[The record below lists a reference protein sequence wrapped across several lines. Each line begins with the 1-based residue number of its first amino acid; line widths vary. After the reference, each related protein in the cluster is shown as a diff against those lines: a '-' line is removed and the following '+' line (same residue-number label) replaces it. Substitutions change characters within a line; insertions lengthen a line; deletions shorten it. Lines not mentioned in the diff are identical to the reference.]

1 MSRLATPFAL
11 AAVAALAGTS
21 AGLPALAS
29 GIASTMPRPCPVQPV
44 VYPGGGGV
52 YVNVPN
58 PSPSGPCYYTIF
70 VPANQPNPI

>member
-1 MSRLATPFAL
+1 
-11 AAVAALAGTS
+11 
-21 AGLPALAS
+21 
-29 GIASTMPRPCPVQPV
+29 MPRPCPVQPV